1 MNPKL
6 MKNLYLKELKEIS
19 DISLTR
25 PLTEKEYNRMR
36 LLQDMLNFHGGEV
49 PLI

>member
-1 MNPKL
+1 MNPEL
-6 MKNLYLKELKEIS
+6 MKNQYLKELKGIS
-19 DISLTR
+19 DISLKR

-36 LLQDMLNFHGGEV
+36 LLQDMLNIHGGEV

>member
-6 MKNLYLKELKEIS
+6 MKNQYLKELKGIS
-19 DISLTR
+19 DVSLMR
-25 PLTEKEYNRMR
+25 PLTEKEYKRMR

-49 PLI
+49 PLL